1 MRKSCLS
8 TLVEDLGHGENS
20 PLSKEGDTCR
30 KRKRSRI
37 DGGIDQGHDWCHSL
51 KSLIYPREGDS
62 ANNSADAIVQTVI
75 NPSLS
80 EFEQVMRITKDDVMD
95 RMDLDSRL
103 ANLLDT

>member
-1 MRKSCLS
+1 
-8 TLVEDLGHGENS
+8 V
-20 PLSKEGDTCR
+20 SKEGDTCR

-37 DGGIDQGHDWCHSL
+37 DGDIDQGHDWCHSL

-80 EFEQVMRITKDDVMD
+80 EFDQVMRITKDDVMD